1 LHPINLIRTRLAVAL
16 PNGPG
21 LFTGPRLN
29 KHWSPLSTE
38 ELTERHGNF
47 KLVMEGAFGEM
58 GMYSLLHQ
66 MFGHAVA
73 ARICHEDDVPY
84 PKTQAEF
91 RKCPE
96 LPDPFRVTMDDF
108 EGLPAASHLQD
119 NIPYTIPSFISPHR
133 PKVKIRVNKKRM
145 QIIESSSSSELSI
158 DERMPPSFTIEA
170 AQILGKSVKPSLA
183 PFPLQTHLS
192 PKVPS
197 LPNPLKAKTSLVRLQ
212 KGPTQR
218 EDMPPVNDQ
227 THRPSKSQSE
237 PSAKFITSRKET
249 SSRRGPS
256 GGASET
262 KSLNSLLPT
271 PESQTASGSS
281 LTLRHHPIG
290 RNRPNIV
297 EGQSM
302 SDPRTVHSYSLSSDQ
317 LDTICMSIFHEELDR
332 PTTLWS
338 NMPTCHGL
346 LDLFDDDP
354 RLLSPEPPTSYFLDS
369 GLPDELSKCIWAH
382 AYGMQE
388 SRRAVT
394 QSEEAFG
401 TVDAVVNN

>member
-1 LHPINLIRTRLAVAL
+1 
-16 PNGPG
+16 
-21 LFTGPRLN
+21 
-29 KHWSPLSTE
+29 
-38 ELTERHGNF
+38 
-47 KLVMEGAFGEM
+47 MEGAFGEM

-108 EGLPAASHLQD
+108 EGLPAASHLLD
-119 NIPYTIPSFISPHR
+119 NIPYTIPSFISPRR
-133 PKVKIRVNKKRM
+133 PKVKIRSNKRM
-145 QIIESSSSSELSI
+145 QIIESSSSSDLSI

-170 AQILGKSVKPSLA
+170 AQILGKSVKPRLA
-183 PFPLQTHLS
+183 PFPLQTHLP

-197 LPNPLKAKTSLVRLQ
+197 LPNPLRAKTSLVRLQ

-218 EDMPPVNDQ
+218 EDMPPANDQ

-237 PSAKFITSRKET
+237 PSDKFITSRKEI

-256 GGASET
+256 GGASEI
-262 KSLNSLLPT
+262 KLLNSLLPT

-302 SDPRTVHSYSLSSDQ
+302 GDPRTVQSHSFPEISTDQ
-317 LDTICMSIFHEELDR
+317 LDSICMSIFHEQLGPPVFKYWPDVPTGFWHWIDDYQR
-332 PTTLWS
+332 P
-338 NMPTCHGL
+338 
-346 LDLFDDDP
+346 
-354 RLLSPEPPTSYFLDS
+354 LSPEPPTSYFLNS

-401 TVDAVVNN
+401 AVDAAVNN